1 MGRKSGFSD
10 LRVFPGFLEKK
21 IGRDQKSSALN
32 TCKNGKYFLRG
43 RNFFFFAIC
52 LKNTLSTL
60 ENRLEGLRYGKRS
73 GKVVFPN
80 LDFFFFF
87 ATLAIFFPQMEYAV
101 RICWY
106 LTILF
111 SQKIRP

>member
-10 LRVFPGFLEKK
+10 LRFFPGFLEKK

-32 TCKNGKYFLRG
+32 TCKNEKYFLGG
-43 RNFFFFAIC
+43 RKIFFFAIC

-60 ENRLEGLRYGKRS
+60 ENRLEGLRYRKRS

-80 LDFFFFF
+80 FDFFF
-87 ATLAIFFPQMEYAV
+87 LLLGPFFPLKWSM
-101 RICWY
+101 
-106 LTILF
+106 L
-111 SQKIRP
+111 

>member
-10 LRVFPGFLEKK
+10 LRFFPGFLEKK
-21 IGRDQKSSALN
+21 LVVTKNRVPSIPAKMKNIFWGVEKSFFLQYALK
-32 TCKNGKYFLRG
+32 TPYQLWKIDWKAWGTEKGPEKWFSQ
-43 RNFFFFAIC
+43 I
-52 LKNTLSTL
+52 SI
-60 ENRLEGLRYGKRS
+60 
-73 GKVVFPN
+73 
-80 LDFFFFF
+80 FFFF
-87 ATLAIFFPQMEYAV
+87 ATLAIFFPQMEYAL

>member
-10 LRVFPGFLEKK
+10 LRFFPGFLEKK

-32 TCKNGKYFLRG
+32 TCKNEKYFLGG
-43 RNFFFFAIC
+43 RKIFFFAIC
-52 LKNTLSTL
+52 LKNTQSTL
-60 ENRLEGLRYGKRS
+60 ENRLEGLRYRKRS

-80 LDFFFFF
+80 FDFFF
-87 ATLAIFFPQMEYAV
+87 ATLVIFFTQMEYAL